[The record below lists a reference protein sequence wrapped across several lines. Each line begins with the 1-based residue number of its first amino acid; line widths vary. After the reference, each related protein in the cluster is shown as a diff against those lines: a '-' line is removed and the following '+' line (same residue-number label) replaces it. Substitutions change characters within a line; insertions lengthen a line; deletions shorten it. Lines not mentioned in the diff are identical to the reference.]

1 MVLIYIPIFTS
12 TLANIDK
19 ETGKRVQKNSVVR
32 LCFLLNL
39 IDKNVEIDPI
49 KDDLTE

>member
-12 TLANIDK
+12 TLANIDE
-19 ETGKRVQKNSVVR
+19 ETGKRVQKNRIVK
-32 LCFLLNL
+32 LYFLLNL
-39 IDKNVEIDPI
+39 IDKNVENDPI